1 MVGRVKA
8 FFGASYFFTKR
19 RSSNFE
25 QKFVVYL
32 SFSSSPISYFVP
44 SISIFLSIPLF
55 RMSLSISLS
64 FSSSIFLSSVFLS
77 VRSLSRHKT
86 NTCNCYLENKMQTYR
101 RRRDIFPLW
110 SEILDGDGFWGRGPE
125 VDLLNQNGRRFR
137 LPYYL
142 LC

>member
-1 MVGRVKA
+1 MGQAISLLKG
-8 FFGASYFFTKR
+8 GAVILSLVLFFTNLAFLFPLSLYFCPSL
-19 RSSNFE
+19 SSACH
-25 QKFVVYL
+25 
-32 SFSSSPISYFVP
+32 
-44 SISIFLSIPLF
+44 SIF
-55 RMSLSISLS
+55 LS

-86 NTCNCYLENKMQTYR
+86 NTCNCYLENIMQTYR

>member
-1 MVGRVKA
+1 MGQAISLLKG
-8 FFGASYFFTKR
+8 GAVILNKSSLYISRSLLHQFPILFPLSLYFCPSL
-19 RSSNFE
+19 SSACHSIF
-25 QKFVVYL
+25 L
-32 SFSSSPISYFVP
+32 SFSSST
-44 SISIFLSIPLF
+44 
-55 RMSLSISLS
+55 
-64 FSSSIFLSSVFLS
+64 FLSSVFLS

-86 NTCNCYLENKMQTYR
+86 NTCNCYLENIMQTYR

-110 SEILDGDGFWGRGPE
+110 SEILDGGGLWGRGPE